1 MALCSRAKIALPR
14 SRGAADLVVG
24 RYARLHGSIA
34 RAVMCEVLVL
44 GALLRGG
51 RRESGTPTSD
61 FWATIAL
68 APMGEVVSRA
78 DRAFIRTC
86 EGHLYMGRRCGLRG
100 TYAAPGSF
108 TFIPRGMG
116 FIYLKGDVFCRV
128 CHPPTGDGQPRIPPN
143 SDIRYR
149 LHHRILF
156 FYGFG

>member
-1 MALCSRAKIALPR
+1 M
-14 SRGAADLVVG
+14 GG
-24 RYARLHGSIA
+24 
-34 RAVMCEVLVL
+34 VLVL
-44 GALLRGG
+44 SALLRGG
-51 RRESGTPTSD
+51 RRESGTFTSD

-86 EGHLYMGRRCGLRG
+86 EGHLYMGWRCGLRG

-128 CHPPTGDGQPRIPPN
+128 CHPPTRDGQPRIPPN